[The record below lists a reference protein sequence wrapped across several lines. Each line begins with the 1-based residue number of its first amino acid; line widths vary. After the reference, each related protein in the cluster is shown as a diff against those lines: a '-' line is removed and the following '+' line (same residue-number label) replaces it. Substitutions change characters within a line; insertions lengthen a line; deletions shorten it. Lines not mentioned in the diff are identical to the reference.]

1 LIDQLLQLVTPTYQ
15 VDIQKGQT
23 HKMPQ
28 KAIFWIWVLIL
39 ARGIES
45 LELCSKPVEKPQ
57 ICAVYEN
64 HTSNKPPSPLPLV
77 LQPVMDFR
85 DIIDF
90 DLNTNTITIFVRIL
104 IFWNDTSIKLTGP
117 DPE

>member
-1 LIDQLLQLVTPTYQ
+1 MAQIVILL
-15 VDIQKGQT
+15 
-23 HKMPQ
+23 
-28 KAIFWIWVLIL
+28 IWVFLL
-39 ARGIES
+39 AKSIES

-57 ICAVYEN
+57 ICAIYQN
-64 HTSNKPPSPLPLV
+64 HTSNEPPSPLPLV